1 MAINRTGNIVV
12 NQEEKANELENRG
25 GNPDSMNPS
34 GGPVNSAGFV
44 EVNQAQ
50 KANDIRN
57 RALSEPSRHGN

>member
-1 MAINRTGNIVV
+1 MAIDNTGAIQI
-12 NQEEKANELENRG
+12 NQEQKAHELENRG
-25 GNPDSMNPS
+25 GNPESMNPS
-34 GGPVNSAGFV
+34 GPVNSAGFV